1 MGRRPEITEQTKQAF
16 MDALCL
22 LMRDKPLDRITVQD
36 VARRAGY
43 NRCTFYQYFSGVGEL
58 LGAVE
63 DDLLTFILERRKG
76 AGTHGQTLVRDLV
89 ELYEERALAI
99 DALFGEYGN
108 GAFLERAKTLWLEQ
122 GVDCE
127 VAPFLPPADD
137 RVAPYLVEYRY
148 YGSLSLFRLW
158 LKRGR
163 DLSPEEF
170 MELVAELFPAEMP
183 PAAEPKQA

>member
-1 MGRRPEITEQTKQAF
+1 MGKRPEITEQTKQTF

-22 LMRDKPLDRITVQD
+22 LMRDEPLDRITVQD

-58 LGAVE
+58 VGAVE
-63 DDLLTFILERRKG
+63 DDLLAFILERRKS
-76 AGTHGQTLVRDLV
+76 AGSHEGTFVHDLV
-89 ELYEERALAI
+89 EIYEERTLAI
-99 DALFGEYGN
+99 EALFGEHGSR
-108 GAFLERAKTLWLEQ
+108 AFLERAKMLWLEQ
-122 GVDCE
+122 GGACDVP
-127 VAPFLPPADD
+127 PFLPPDND
-137 RVAPYLVEYRY
+137 RIAPYLLEYRY

-170 MELVAELFPAEMP
+170 MELVAKLFPA
-183 PAAEPKQA
+183 AG